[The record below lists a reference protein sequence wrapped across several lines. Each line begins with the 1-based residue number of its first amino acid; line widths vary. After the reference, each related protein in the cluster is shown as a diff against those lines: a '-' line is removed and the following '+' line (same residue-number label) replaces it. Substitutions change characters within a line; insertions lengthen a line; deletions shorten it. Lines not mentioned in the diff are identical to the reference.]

1 MQESYIQGLTERGED
16 TLGAKRRIGL
26 QKTFFWRF
34 SSFGRIAMR
43 NAAIYVKE
51 RAKEDCLT
59 LLIMYGSSM
68 TDCRRRGLVEK
79 GCNHSSPR
87 LFEVIGK
94 IKVVS
99 YKS

>member
-1 MQESYIQGLTERGED
+1 MERGKN
-16 TLGAKRRIGL
+16 TVRVKRRIGL

-34 SSFGRIAMR
+34 LSFGGIAVR

-68 TDCRRRGLVEK
+68 ADCRRRGLVEK
-79 GCNHSSPR
+79 GCNHPSPR
-87 LFEVIGK
+87 LFKALVR
-94 IKVVS
+94 
-99 YKS
+99 